1 MSKSYNDER
10 VTAGKITS
18 THGLRG
24 EVKVYPYLDD
34 PDRFLDFTKVIIRT
48 NRAEFEEE
56 IEKIRFFKNM
66 AIVKF
71 KGIDD
76 INDVMKYRN
85 AEIRVLREEA
95 ADLQEGQ
102 YFEIDLIGL
111 NVIND
116 DGRDLGELKEIMH
129 TGANDVYIVRSEE
142 GKEILIPAIKQCILE
157 VNIED
162 GNMKVHLLEGLE

>member
-1 MSKSYNDER
+1 MSKLCNDER
-10 VTAGKITS
+10 ITAGKITS

-24 EVKVYPYLDD
+24 EVKVYPLLDD

-56 IEKIRFFKNM
+56 IENVRFFKNLL
-66 AIVKF
+66 IVKF

-76 INDVMKYRN
+76 INDITKYRN

-102 YFEIDLIGL
+102 YFEVDLIGID
-111 NVIND
+111 VETD
-116 DGRDLGELKEIMH
+116 EGRNLGKLQKILH
-129 TGANDVYIVRSEE
+129 TGANDVYIVRDDA

-157 VNIED
+157 IDIDE
-162 GNMKVHLLEGLE
+162 GFMKVHLLEGLE

>member
-111 NVIND
+111 DVIND
-116 DGRDLGELKEIMH
+116 DGRNLGELKEIMH

>member
-1 MSKSYNDER
+1 MSKSYSDER

-111 NVIND
+111 DVIND
-116 DGRDLGELKEIMH
+116 DGRNLGELKEIMH

>member
-1 MSKSYNDER
+1 MSKSCSDER
-10 VTAGKITS
+10 ITAGKITS

-24 EVKVYPYLDD
+24 EVKVYPSLDD
-34 PDRFLDFTKVIIRT
+34 PDRFLDFTKVIVRT

-56 IEKIRFFKNM
+56 IEKVRFFKNM

-95 ADLQEGQ
+95 ANLSEGQ
-102 YFEIDLIGL
+102 YFEVDLIGMT
-111 NVIND
+111 VEND
-116 DGRDLGELKEIMH
+116 DGRNLGILKEIMH
-129 TGANDVYIVRSEE
+129 TGANDVYVVRDD
-142 GKEILIPAIKQCILE
+142 KDREILIPAIKQCIVDVGLE
-157 VNIED
+157 EGI
-162 GNMKVHLLEGLE
+162 MKVHLLEGLE